1 MEEKKFMATSNKVRL
16 VAFYNELAIE
26 VYSSAL
32 WNNLTWIQQM
42 FVFDTNSGNNK
53 EKLQI
58 KK

>member
-16 VAFYNELAIE
+16 MAFYNELAIE

-32 WNNLTWIQQM
+32 WNNLTWFSKCLQ
-42 FVFDTNSGNNK
+42 FDTNSGNNE